1 MYRLYWDRGSAN
13 MAPHAA
19 LREIGCKFDLVR
31 VDVAKGENRAP
42 DYLKLNPNGRVPTL
56 VAGERVLYESAAI
69 ILYLCELHPQAGLAP
84 PVGGKDRHLF
94 LQWLIYFTNTLQ
106 EELQHW
112 WHADNHSDLEASR
125 HDMKIVAERR
135 LGAIF
140 SRLDSMLEK
149 AGPYVLGSRFCAAD
163 IFLAML
169 CRWTRQMPKPA
180 LAYPSVRRLVDL
192 VTARPAWQAMMQAE
206 GIDWNGPLA

>member
-13 MAPHAA
+13 MAPHAV
-19 LREIGCKFDLVR
+19 LREIGCDFKLVR
-31 VDVAKGENRAP
+31 VDVSRAENRAP

-56 VAGERVLYESAAI
+56 IHGERVLYESAAI
-69 ILYLCELHPQAGLAP
+69 ILYLCELHPAAGLMPAA
-84 PVGGKDRHLF
+84 GETDRHLF
-94 LQWLIYFTNTLQ
+94 LQWLIYFTNTVQ

-112 WHADNHSDLEASR
+112 WHADIYVDLEASR
-125 HDMKIVAERR
+125 RDMKIVSERR
-135 LGAIF
+135 LGMIF
-140 SRLDSMLEK
+140 SRIDSMLEN
-149 AGPYVLGSRFCAAD
+149 AGPYVLGSRFSAAD
-163 IFLAML
+163 IFLTML

-180 LAYPSVRRLVDL
+180 LAYASVRRLIDL

>member
-1 MYRLYWDRGSAN
+1 
-13 MAPHAA
+13 
-19 LREIGCKFDLVR
+19 
-31 VDVAKGENRAP
+31 VDVAKGENQAP

-56 VAGERVLYESAAI
+56 VDGERVLYESVAI
-69 ILYLCELHPQAGLAP
+69 ILYLCELHPEAGLMPA
-84 PVGGKDRHLF
+84 VGENERHLF
-94 LQWLIYFTNTLQ
+94 LQWLIYFTNTVQ

-112 WHADNHSDLEASR
+112 WHAENYGDQKVSR
-125 HDMKIVAERR
+125 DDMKIVAERR
-135 LGAIF
+135 LDAIF

-149 AGPYVLGSRFCAAD
+149 AGPYVLGSRFSAAD
-163 IFLAML
+163 IFLTML

-206 GIDWNGPLA
+206 GIEWNGPLA

>member
-13 MAPHAA
+13 MAPHAV
-19 LREIGCKFDLVR
+19 LREIGCEFGLVR

-56 VAGERVLYESAAI
+56 VHGERVLYESAAI
-69 ILYLCELHPQAGLAP
+69 ILYLCELHPEARLMPVAGEN
-84 PVGGKDRHLF
+84 DRHSF
-94 LQWLIYFTNTLQ
+94 LQWLIYFTNTVQ

-112 WHADNHSDLEASR
+112 WHADNYGDLEESR
-125 HDMKIVAERR
+125 RDMKVVAERR

-140 SRLDSMLEK
+140 FRLDSSLEK
-149 AGPYVLGSRFCAAD
+149 TGPYILGSRFSAAD

-180 LAYPSVRRLVDL
+180 PTYPSVRRLIDL
-192 VTARPAWQAMMQAE
+192 VTARPAWQAMMHAE
-206 GIDWNGPLA
+206 GIDWNGPLP